1 MGLKGMEMNVSK
13 IVAAVLFAAV
23 IASMVVGDFLA
34 VQ

>member
-1 MGLKGMEMNVSK
+1 MDMNISK
-13 IVAAVLFAAV
+13 IVAAVLLSAV